1 MEQGESSADEADDT
15 DFNWMINFIN
25 QLEDSIDG
33 QLEAE
38 LQCKIELAA
47 KISTI
52 KTELEA
58 NRFGQSNKM
67 DGQEAF
73 EYAKAVERLR
83 LEARDLENK
92 LGNLQIQNQQRSV
105 SELQRK
111 LYNVAEDGKEKAA
124 RIKRVKEKQRLDQEK
139 GLDVI
144 AQFDSDDSD
153 AEFPDII
160 GDATDLAVL
169 DLERSASKIVEHFS
183 KIKGVAMQLI
193 CPLLH
198 FWSEC

>member
-124 RIKRVKEKQRLDQEK
+124 RIKRIKEKQRLDQEK

-160 GDATDLAVL
+160 GDATDLAIP